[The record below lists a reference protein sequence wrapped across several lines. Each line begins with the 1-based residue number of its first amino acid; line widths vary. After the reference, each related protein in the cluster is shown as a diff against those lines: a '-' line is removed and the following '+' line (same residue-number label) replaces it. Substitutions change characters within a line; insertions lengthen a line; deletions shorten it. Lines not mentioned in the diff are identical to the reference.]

1 MAEVHGNRT
10 HLPPCSD
17 GTPDLKSGRATSA
30 LSTSANRQY
39 NQTQKSCRG
48 EIKNQ
53 IIGSEDSRG
62 REAESRKLRA
72 ASFRLW
78 APCIWSFSLC
88 HRFGDFIRDH
98 QWGEGL
104 KIQESRPFHCSS
116 FYSLIESSSWEKPGR
131 NCVWK
136 FILLS

>member
-53 IIGSEDSRG
+53 IIGVERPRVECGELQVSGFGRPASGAFSSATGLEDF
-62 REAESRKLRA
+62 LQ
-72 ASFRLW
+72 
-78 APCIWSFSLC
+78 
-88 HRFGDFIRDH
+88 DH
-98 QWGEGL
+98 PLGGL
-104 KIQESRPFHCSS
+104 KTQVSRPFHCSS
-116 FYSLIESSSWEKPGR
+116 FHSLIESSSWEKPGR